1 MSVTYVRY
9 ETATGR
15 ITGRGSSVTEAIALT
30 KLRPSNSLIIE
41 YLESEEL
48 RTNYILLGAITPRV
62 ALSASW
68 DKQTIDADGV
78 DEATLSGLPIPCT
91 VTVDKDDI
99 IVTDGSFEFSASS
112 VGNYRV
118 IVDEVAYLRQEWT
131 IDVN

>member
-1 MSVTYVRY
+1 
-9 ETATGR
+9 
-15 ITGRGSSVTEAIALT
+15 
-30 KLRPSNSLIIE
+30 
-41 YLESEEL
+41 
-48 RTNYILLGAITPRV
+48 
-62 ALSASW
+62 LSASW